1 MQILLHTLYP
11 AVLLYPCPRN
21 HSGHV
26 IILYSQSECTFESDL
41 LKYFDTDF
49 SDQCFTETNLFRS
62 VQQSVITPI
71 STLHGLRN
79 YVRVFVCIE
88 GWLKNKER
96 ISEKEYNHYF
106 WSGLP
111 YGLRSDITNCLL
123 LKDLNLDV
131 SIPYDAEDVI
141 KAAEELL
148 C

>member
-1 MQILLHTLYP
+1 MFY
-11 AVLLYPCPRN
+11 R
-21 HSGHV
+21 
-26 IILYSQSECTFESDL
+26 D
-41 LKYFDTDF
+41 K
-49 SDQCFTETNLFRS
+49 S
-62 VQQSVITPI
+62 VQVCSAISYYSNV

-79 YVRVFVCIE
+79 YVRVFVCIG

-96 ISEKEYNHYF
+96 ISEREYNHYF

-111 YGLRSDITNCLL
+111 YGHQSDITNCLL